1 MKCLHHRPAGYI
13 RNLNCHM
20 LQYNRNCKG
29 TLVNRVSL
37 ICQTKNIDQCRVMFD
52 DCYFRFTKSKFF
64 KSVDNGKNGTIDSIR
79 MLLKDMDVVRSG
91 TGSNAENIQILW
103 LLLRAF

>member
-1 MKCLHHRPAGYI
+1 
-13 RNLNCHM
+13 M

-37 ICQTKNIDQCRVMFD
+37 ICQTKNIDQYRVMFD
-52 DCYFRFTKSKFF
+52 DCYFRFIKGKFF
-64 KSVDNGKNGTIDSIR
+64 KSVDDGQNGTIDSIL

-91 TGSNAENIQILW
+91 TGSNAENIQLLR